1 MRKTTQERLKEYITP
16 EIINKNNK
24 VYDDS
29 LELIKNQTNKYTP
42 QTEGGKYGNDLSK
55 FIEINMDLERFKMLV
70 IVVSLKEGLEE
81 NVVTKIDEIR
91 EIIKNNRPAL
101 INSLSFNWTSKK
113 NKVFE
118 IVKKLM
124 DEKILVFDKSKG
136 GIDWKGR
143 YRFDYER
150 IVEYFKIPELH
161 SDIKKEF
168 EDDNINITN
177 YDYFLAQVDMALEI
191 LTIKDLF
198 SDDISKKFKQ

>member
-1 MRKTTQERLKEYITP
+1 MESITLNGKEYLLKDDVDKFYSDTGNSDIMDCANVGMLIRIPDDTND
-16 EIINKNNK
+16 II
-24 VYDDS
+24 
-29 LELIKNQTNKYTP
+29 E
-42 QTEGGKYGNDLSK
+42 
-55 FIEINMDLERFKMLV
+55 
-70 IVVSLKEGLEE
+70 
-81 NVVTKIDEIR
+81 
-91 EIIKNNRPAL
+91 
-101 INSLSFNWTSKK
+101 
-113 NKVFE
+113 
-118 IVKKLM
+118 VKKPNLCFKRICEFDD
-124 DEKILVFDKSKG
+124 DEKVLVFDKSKG